1 MTADDERP
9 FVDAQSLSDTDL
21 HIYEAIATLEQS
33 GQPPTGDEI
42 AAAAHLDGSVVRR
55 TLSSLLER
63 RVVVPAGGRDQS
75 AFTLARHDWSSAPDG
90 PAS

>member
-33 GQPPTGDEI
+33 GKPPTGDEI
-42 AAAAHLDGSVVRR
+42 AAAARLDGSVVRQ
-55 TLSSLLER
+55 TLSDLLER
-63 RVVVPAGGRDQS
+63 RVVVPAGGRDAA

-90 PAS
+90 GAG